1 MSCMSPGHDRPI
13 AMTGQICSQA
23 APAPQMMCP
32 GVWGALSGLAGPGPL
47 VVLARASFNGS
58 PNPGDIWSTGAN

>member
-13 AMTGQICSQA
+13 AMTGQIVSQA

-32 GVWGALSGLAGPGPL
+32 GVWGTVSGPAASGPL
-47 VVLARASFNGS
+47 VLARGSFNCCS
-58 PNPGDIWSTGAN
+58 PNPGDIWFDGG

>member
-1 MSCMSPGHDRPI
+1 MSFERPGHDRPI

-32 GVWGALSGLAGPGPL
+32 GVWGTVSGLAASGPL
-47 VVLARASFNGS
+47 VLARGSFNCS
-58 PNPGDIWSTGAN
+58 PNPGDIWFDGG